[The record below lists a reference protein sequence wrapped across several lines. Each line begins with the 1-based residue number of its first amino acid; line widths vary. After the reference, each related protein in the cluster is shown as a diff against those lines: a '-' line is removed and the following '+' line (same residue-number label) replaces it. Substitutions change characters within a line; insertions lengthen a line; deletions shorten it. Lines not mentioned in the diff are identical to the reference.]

1 VAEAAQIL
9 GVCSGG
15 FERFFQRMG
24 QPADHG
30 TAGQPPFIPDFPQIQ
45 AAGQA
50 HSTQFFQGFDW
61 PDA

>member
-1 VAEAAQIL
+1 ML
-9 GVCSGG
+9 GVLSGG

-24 QPADHG
+24 TATDSAAAD
-30 TAGQPPFIPDFPQIQ
+30 QPPFIPDLDRIL

-50 HSTQFFQGFDW
+50 HGTRFFPHFTW